1 MIVYVAFEYEGVDP
15 NSFTADEIMN
25 MITKECQYMGDRFS
39 ANACWVDDAMPDPKH
54 GGLTV
59 HNKGEQA

>member
-15 NSFTADEIMN
+15 NSFAADEIMN

-39 ANACWVDDAMPDPKH
+39 ANACWVDDAEASTK
-54 GGLTV
+54 
-59 HNKGEQA
+59 EQTS